1 MHVSAISNS
10 EDNVCAIQITTDSS
24 GNPTASTQLERK
36 GKRKVLLL
44 TQKQKIV
51 IYINLHHSYF
61 FKIYYHTLVPY
72 LQLLLPFKDFSN

>member
-1 MHVSAISNS
+1 MHISAISNS

-44 TQKQKIV
+44 TQKQKNS
-51 IYINLHHSYF
+51 YLHKF
-61 FKIYYHTLVPY
+61 AP
-72 LQLLLPFKDFSN
+72 QLLFKNILSYTCPIFTATSSL